1 VKYLIATLSALIL
14 LAPVSAAAAKTVY
27 WSEFDAT
34 QRLSIGRFAARNGID
49 HAVCLATGPVR
60 ISKYGERSSTRFD
73 CRVGDSSYEHERQLY
88 LRVTGRAT
96 FVVTWLKPQVCTDS
110 P

>member
-1 VKYLIATLSALIL
+1 MMKYLAASLIALGLFGSLTAT
-14 LAPVSAAAAKTVY
+14 AAKAPPL

-49 HAVCLATGPVR
+49 HAICLATGPVR
-60 ISKYGERSSTRFD
+60 VTKYGEKRSTRFD

-88 LRVTGRAT
+88 LRVTGQAT
-96 FVVTWLKPQVCTDS
+96 FVVTWLAE
-110 P
+110 